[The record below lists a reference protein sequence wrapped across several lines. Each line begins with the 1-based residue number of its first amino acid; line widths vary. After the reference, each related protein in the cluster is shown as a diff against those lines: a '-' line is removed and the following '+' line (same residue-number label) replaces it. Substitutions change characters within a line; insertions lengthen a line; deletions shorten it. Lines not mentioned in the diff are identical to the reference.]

1 MSVYI
6 EPCILYLLGIFL
18 YPKHEITAF
27 DILFFLLPILFICL
41 QLLTSQ
47 KVIHGILLFVIC
59 IITLLSPPILS
70 FCPAVLYNY
79 FYHRNYRYT
88 LPVMCVLF
96 YQIFAYTFWFGLFVT
111 LLCVLS
117 FYLAEHSRR
126 KDVCESDL
134 KRLRD
139 TSVEQAIRL
148 KEQNTQLLSN
158 QNDQI
163 YIATL
168 KERNRIAR
176 EIHDN
181 VGHMLSRSILMV
193 GAVRAICKEEAL
205 SKMLSDL
212 SDTLNE
218 AMNNIRSSVHDL
230 HDESVDLEQSM
241 KQIVDSFEF
250 CPITFECDI
259 SKYVPK
265 DIKYSFLSIVK
276 EALNNIM
283 KHSNATKVHLL
294 LKEHPGFFQLLIED
308 NGTRQNNPI
317 PSSRGIGLSNI
328 KERITS
334 LGGIIHIQTEQGF
347 RIFIS
352 VPKKN

>member
-6 EPCILYLLGIFL
+6 EPWILYILGIFL
-18 YPKHEITAF
+18 YPKHEIAAY
-27 DILFFLLPILFICL
+27 DVIFLLVPILYICL
-41 QLLTSQ
+41 QLLTDC
-47 KVIHGILLFVIC
+47 KVIHMIFVLAFC
-59 IITLLSPPILS
+59 TITLLSPPILC
-70 FCPAVLYNY
+70 FCPAVLYDY
-79 FYHRNYRYT
+79 FYHRKYRYT
-88 LPVMCVLF
+88 LLFTCVLF
-96 YQIFAYTFWFGLFVT
+96 YQFFAYSFWFGLFVA
-111 LLCVLS
+111 LLCMLS
-117 FYLAEHSRR
+117 FYLAKHSRL
-126 KDVCESDL
+126 KDICEADL

-148 KEQNTQLLSN
+148 REQNTQLLSN

-193 GAVRAICKEEAL
+193 GAIRAICKEEAL

-218 AMNNIRSSVHDL
+218 AMNNIRNSVHDL

-241 KQIVDSFEF
+241 KQLVDSFEF

-308 NGTRQNNPI
+308 NGTKQNNPI
-317 PSSRGIGLSNI
+317 PSSQGIGLSNI

-334 LGGIIHIQTEQGF
+334 LGGIIHIQEEQGF

-352 VPKKN
+352 VPKKV